1 MRSIYKSVLVLLLF
15 GLFGCASAPA
25 PITYYLLRGE
35 PVNET
40 RGVGSATARAGLGR
54 ILVSPYLL
62 SSKGIMVEIGEGEV
76 NPASHHQW
84 AVSFD
89 AARRWYLRSE
99 IGSQLGSDLGGSLT
113 DRRTWD
119 YVIDVAVSRLHGTM
133 EGDAL
138 IEAEFSIVPK
148 DSTRN
153 ISETRFSK
161 SIPLQE
167 EGYAGLVDAEKR
179 LLEELAGLIAD
190 ALQGQ
195 MDSSAS
201 MDVAPE

>member
-1 MRSIYKSVLVLLLF
+1 MRSIYKSALVLLLF
-15 GLFGCASAPA
+15 GLVGCASAPA

-40 RGVGSATARAGLGR
+40 KDVGSATRAGLGR

-62 SSKGIMVEIGEGEV
+62 SSKGIMVEIDKGEV

-84 AVSFD
+84 AESLD
-89 AARRWYLRSE
+89 AALRWYLRSE
-99 IGSQLGSDLGGSLT
+99 IGSRLGSDLGGSLT
-113 DRRTWD
+113 DRGTWD

-138 IEAEFSIVPK
+138 IEAEFSVVPA
-148 DSTRN
+148 DSTRK

-161 SIPLQE
+161 SIQLEE
-167 EGYAGLVDAEKR
+167 EGYAGLVEAEKR
-179 LLEELAGLIAD
+179 LLEELAGLIAE